1 MFFEIFANIFWRWI
15 ENTLVKLK
23 IHFVWCSMRYLW
35 CCEAPDISSLRLCVQ
50 HARNL
55 ACSSS
60 ICECACVWVCLC
72 WCVLCVRFYVYIIW
86 RGFRFQLRFFFL
98 LCFTW
103 LINIDPDWMME
114 SLRKLKWA
122 CEPGG
127 EPGRVRMRILTDAIV
142 WILRAQVLKFA
153 WQLLNQIKSNE
164 YLG

>member
-1 MFFEIFANIFWRWI
+1 MFFQIFANIFWRWI

-23 IHFVWCSMRYLW
+23 IHFVWSSVLW
-35 CCEAPDISSLRLCVQ
+35 GTRHFVSPSVRPTRAESCLFFQHLWVCMCVSIFVLVCVVRAFLCLY
-50 HARNL
+50 NL
-55 ACSSS
+55 ARLSLSV
-60 ICECACVWVCLC
+60 A
-72 WCVLCVRFYVYIIW
+72 F
-86 RGFRFQLRFFFL
+86 FFFL

>member
-1 MFFEIFANIFWRWI
+1 MDRKYSGEI
-15 ENTLVKLK
+15 ENTLCLVFYAISLVLWGTR
-23 IHFVWCSMRYLW
+23 HFVSPSVRPTRAESCLFFQHLW
-35 CCEAPDISSLRLCVQ
+35 VCMCVSIFVLVCVVRAFLCLY
-50 HARNL
+50 NL
-55 ACSSS
+55 ARLSLSV
-60 ICECACVWVCLC
+60 A
-72 WCVLCVRFYVYIIW
+72 
-86 RGFRFQLRFFFL
+86 FFFL

>member
-23 IHFVWCSMRYLW
+23 IHFVWSSVLWGTRHFVSPSVRPTRAESCLFFQHLWVCMYVSMFVLVCVVR
-35 CCEAPDISSLRLCVQ
+35 AILCLY
-50 HARNL
+50 NL
-55 ACSSS
+55 ARLSLSV
-60 ICECACVWVCLC
+60 A
-72 WCVLCVRFYVYIIW
+72 
-86 RGFRFQLRFFFL
+86 FFFL

>member
-23 IHFVWCSMRYLW
+23 IHFVWSSVLW
-35 CCEAPDISSLRLCVQ
+35 GTRHFVSPSVRPTRAESCLFFQ
-50 HARNL
+50 HEWV
-55 ACSSS
+55 CM
-60 ICECACVWVCLC
+60 CACVWVCLC

-86 RGFRFQLRFFFL
+86 RGFRFQLRFFL

>member
-23 IHFVWCSMRYLW
+23 IHFVWSSVLCGTRHFVSPSVRPTRAESCLFFQHLWVCMCVSMFVLVCVVR
-35 CCEAPDISSLRLCVQ
+35 AFLCLY
-50 HARNL
+50 NL
-55 ACSSS
+55 ARLSLSV
-60 ICECACVWVCLC
+60 A
-72 WCVLCVRFYVYIIW
+72 
-86 RGFRFQLRFFFL
+86 FFFL